1 MKAAQYYAKGDIRVV
16 DVPKP
21 VPDEHEALVDIEWCG
36 ICGSDLHEY
45 EYGPIGIPPPERPHP
60 ATKQHLPV
68 TMGHEFAGR
77 IVSHPPGFNLKPGQ
91 KVMVDPRIYCSKCS
105 RCTVGSTHGC
115 STLGFKGLS
124 GTGGGFSEAVAIDAK
139 LCYPL
144 PDDVDLSLAA
154 LIEPLAVAWH
164 AISQCDVSD
173 WSQTRALILGGGPIG
188 IACALGLRAR
198 GCKQIFISEPTTT
211 RAAQNKQVADAVF
224 NPIKDNVGDKCRELT
239 GGEGVDVAFDCAGAQ
254 KGFDAGMDALR
265 FRGTY
270 MNVAAWGT
278 PMVIPFLH
286 YIMKEITTKCAFAY
300 DDKDFKET
308 VDAFVAGKF
317 KGVETMITSR
327 IYLDDIAQKGFEE
340 LVKRKD
346 DHIKIL
352 VTPNKSIV

>member
-1 MKAAQYYAKGDIRVV
+1 MVSLQNITFINRTN
-16 DVPKP
+16 VP
-21 VPDEHEALVDIEWCG
+21 
-36 ICGSDLHEY
+36 
-45 EYGPIGIPPPERPHP
+45 GPIGIPPPERPHP
-60 ATKQHLPV
+60 ATGGHLPV

-77 IVSHPPGFNLKPGQ
+77 IVSAPSGSKLKPGQ

-105 RCTVGSTHGC
+105 RCRVGSTHGC

-164 AISQCDVSD
+164 AISSCEVSD
-173 WSQTRALILGGGPIG
+173 WSKKSALILGGGPIG

-198 GCKQIFISEPTTT
+198 GCTQIFISEPTTT

-239 GGEGVDVAFDCAGAQ
+239 NGEGIDVAFDCAGVQ
-254 KGFDAGMDALR
+254 KGFDAGMDALK
-265 FRGTY
+265 FRGLY

-278 PMVIPFLH
+278 PVRLLHISVIT
-286 YIMKEITTKCAFAY
+286 Y
-300 DDKDFKET
+300 
-308 VDAFVAGKF
+308 
-317 KGVETMITSR
+317 
-327 IYLDDIAQKGFEE
+327 
-340 LVKRKD
+340 
-346 DHIKIL
+346 
-352 VTPNKSIV
+352 